1 MKHAR
6 IISGEYADNFSK
18 EAADNVID
26 ADGEIN
32 WRAAMWADPGVK
44 SCPKCKTHYW
54 NEAAVME
61 CPDCLIQF
69 GNGVTD
75 TRGEKP

>member
-6 IISGEYADNFSK
+6 IISGAYEDAFNKD
-18 EAADNVID
+18 ALDNVVRP
-26 ADGEIN
+26 DGEIN

-44 SCPKCKTHYW
+44 SCPKCKAHYW

-69 GNGVTD
+69 GSAVS
-75 TRGEKP
+75 EP